1 MSDVPLP
8 WLSGV
13 ALASF
18 RVGGLML
25 VAPIWSS
32 RTIPAALRASIVVL
46 LIILLLPAIDAS
58 PRPAAVGVGSFVAEA
73 LVGLGL
79 GLGAAALFAGVE
91 LAGEVLAVET
101 GLSGAS
107 VLDPLSG
114 QGTNALGQFLTL
126 IVSLL
131 LLVTG
136 GHLVMLEALAGSFA
150 VVPLGGAMELSGG
163 AMELVRMGG
172 LVFAGGLQFAAPVI
186 VAVSVGYVALGV
198 LARTSPQLNMLA
210 VAFPLQIGLGLLVLA
225 GVLPYALTFFGS
237 WPAHVETLA
246 ERFLSGLVRP

>member
-18 RVGGLML
+18 RVGGLM
-25 VAPIWSS
+25 VIAPIWSS
-32 RTIPAALRASIVVL
+32 RTVPAAVRASITILLVL
-46 LIILLLPAIDAS
+46 LLLPVIDAS
-58 PRPAAVGVGSFVAEA
+58 PRPETVGVASFVAEWV
-73 LVGLGL
+73 VGVGI
-79 GLGAAALFAGVE
+79 GLGAAALLAGVE

-126 IVSLL
+126 IVTLL

-136 GHLVMLEALAGSFA
+136 GHLVMLEALADSFG
-150 VVPLGGAMELSGG
+150 VVPLGGSLDVSGG
-163 AMELVRMGG
+163 ALELVRMGG
-172 LVFAGGLQFAAPVI
+172 LVFSGGLQFAAPVV

-210 VAFPLQIGLGLLVLA
+210 VAFPLQIGLGLIVLG
-225 GVLPYALTFFGS
+225 GVLPYALTFFGA
-237 WPAHVETLA
+237 WPEHIDMLA
-246 ERFLSGLVRP
+246 ERFLQEVSAP